1 MTAYDSYDIEL
12 VAKTIGNIR
21 LDNAP
26 SPYDAFTTLK
36 YDLTDEDDKIILY
49 KNFVAH
55 TTDGCSTAP
64 LTEYRNNDIYQ
75 ELTTYSNYFSSRSDE
90 KLYID
95 LQRSRGYT
103 GELEKLVRNDSNLAL
118 RINLKAASAY
128 KMRLFVTTYS
138 QSEWYYATSSQG
150 QTMTLKQYTVVPK
163 KTIS

>member
-1 MTAYDSYDIEL
+1 MSLI
-12 VAKTIGNIR
+12 
-21 LDNAP
+21 P
-26 SPYDAFTTLK
+26 
-36 YDLTDEDDKIILY
+36 
-49 KNFVAH
+49 
-55 TTDGCSTAP
+55 DGCSTAP

-118 RINLKAASAY
+118 TINLKAASAY

-138 QSEWYYATSSQG
+138 
-150 QTMTLKQYTVVPK
+150 
-163 KTIS
+163 